1 MLLCWLLFTL
11 GFTTRR
17 FVWSWEFGGEG
28 KKQVDVVISDIN
40 RSLLGDQ
47 VKIIDAIKE
56 AGNVKRFFPSEFW
69 NDVDRVHAV
78 EPSKTVWS
86 TKVKIRRAIE
96 AQAIPDT

>member
-1 MLLCWLLFTL
+1 MVKAK
-11 GFTTRR
+11 R
-17 FVWSWEFGGEG
+17 
-28 KKQVDVVISDIN
+28 QVDVVISDIN

-78 EPSKTVWS
+78 DPSKTVWS
-86 TKVKIRRAIE
+86 TKVKILRAIE
-96 AQAIPDT
+96 AEAIRDS

>member
-1 MLLCWLLFTL
+1 MCCCVLLFTL

-40 RSLLGDQ
+40 HSLLGDQ

-56 AGNVKRFFPSEFW
+56 AGNVKVGNLIWVNELLTWLMFCHSGFILDWDLIVFL
-69 NDVDRVHAV
+69 
-78 EPSKTVWS
+78 
-86 TKVKIRRAIE
+86 
-96 AQAIPDT
+96 